1 MASQAP
7 TPPCKQSLPI
17 PRCQEC
23 TGEGHAVAGLTTVRA
38 TVHGFSDARLDA
50 AAKLMHSSVDHLQ
63 GDAADWILMI
73 ASTMVFVFMAMQLYR
88 LYLLIAYPEML
99 H

>member
-1 MASQAP
+1 
-7 TPPCKQSLPI
+7 
-17 PRCQEC
+17 
-23 TGEGHAVAGLTTVRA
+23 
-38 TVHGFSDARLDA
+38 
-50 AAKLMHSSVDHLQ
+50 MHSSVDHLQ